1 MTYTV
6 WQNDGKV
13 RYLLK
18 DNVPSADSA
27 RHVALRY
34 TKYGQ
39 PTYIEKDGVLKYI
52 ILWRM
57 GRNSDRDTYLCVTI
71 EDMKNRNK
79 DKYALVSKKT
89 GKLYKW

>member
-18 DNVPSADSA
+18 DNIPSADLA

-34 TKYGQ
+34 TRDGQ
-39 PTYIEKDGVLKYI
+39 PAYIEKDGVLKYV
-52 ILWRM
+52 ILYKM
-57 GRNSDRDTYLCVTI
+57 VRNRYAYICVTI
-71 EDMKNRNK
+71 EDMKNRDK
-79 DKYALVSKKT
+79 DKYAYISKKT
-89 GKLYKW
+89 GKLYR